1 MNRAFRVIKLVFL
14 VLAILLCLA
23 IPVAGLVSTAT
34 GWHGVCHGFT
44 DGQHNCSWWEFA
56 GTEMFWASFSFV
68 PLLFAAS
75 IIWLVMAAIQ
85 FILAKVQK
93 RREGASHLNDSGNP
107 LNEKN

>member
-1 MNRAFRVIKLVFL
+1 MNRAFRIIKLVFL

-44 DGQHNCSWWEFA
+44 DGQHNCSWWEYA
-56 GTEMFWASFSFV
+56 GTEMFWASFLFV

-75 IIWLVMAAIQ
+75 IVWLLMSAIQ
-85 FILAKVQK
+85 FIMVKVK
-93 RREGASHLNDSGNP
+93 NRREGASHLDKGENP
-107 LNEKN
+107 IHEKN